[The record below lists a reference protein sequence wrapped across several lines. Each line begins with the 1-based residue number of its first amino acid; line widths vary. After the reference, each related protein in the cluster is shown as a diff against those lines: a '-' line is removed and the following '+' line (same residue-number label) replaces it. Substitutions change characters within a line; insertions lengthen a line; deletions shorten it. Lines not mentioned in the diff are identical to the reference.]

1 MVQWF
6 RIHLPLQETP
16 VWSLVQEDFTCH
28 GATKPMCHNYW
39 AQVLQLLKPVCLELQ
54 LLQNLKV
61 KRSQLLGKQWRENI
75 FVQEKKTETFTCERT
90 PPIAGVLQQE
100 KPLQWEA
107 HVPQLESSPCLPQL
121 GKNPHSNKDPVQ
133 PKIKMINKIF
143 KNQVEDT
150 TSPSTPLKNICCMGL
165 WKRQ

>member
-28 GATKPMCHNYW
+28 RATKPMCHNYW

-107 HVPQLESSPCLPQL
+107 HVPQLESFPRSQL
-121 GKNPHSNKDPVQ
+121 EKAATWQWRPSQ
-133 PKIKMINKIF
+133 PKLTKWINNEF
-143 KNQVEDT
+143 LN
-150 TSPSTPLKNICCMGL
+150 SC
-165 WKRQ
+165 